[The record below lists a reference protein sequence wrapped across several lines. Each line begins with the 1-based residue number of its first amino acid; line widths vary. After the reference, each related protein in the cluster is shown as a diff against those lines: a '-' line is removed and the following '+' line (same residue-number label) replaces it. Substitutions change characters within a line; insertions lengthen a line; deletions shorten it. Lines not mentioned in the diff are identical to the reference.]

1 MNTIKTNP
9 IRITSADLG
18 RKQWTVIEDKAS
30 FETLQ
35 AAIDYVK
42 RKYAAKHIKVDQ
54 TGYVM
59 AKMNASSI
67 KKLTRGAELPNNDPV
82 YQLLIKPSD
91 VVAKAITKNKD
102 VEFQFFVMTESEREK
117 AAKAEVVPQQEKAN

>member
-9 IRITSADLG
+9 ISITSADLG

-42 RKYAAKHIKVDQ
+42 RKYAAKHIRVDQ

-59 AKMNASSI
+59 TKNASSI
-67 KKLTRGAELPNNDPV
+67 KKLTRGAELSDNDPV

-91 VVAKAITKNKD
+91 VVAKAITRNKD

-117 AAKAEVVPQQEKAN
+117 AAKAKVVPQQEKAN

>member
-9 IRITSADLG
+9 ISITSADLG

-42 RKYAAKHIKVDQ
+42 RKYAAKHIRVDQ

-59 AKMNASSI
+59 TKMNASSI
-67 KKLTRGAELPNNDPV
+67 KKLTRGAELSDNDPV

-91 VVAKAITKNKD
+91 VVAKAITRNKD
-102 VEFQFFVMTESEREK
+102 VEFQFFVMTESERKK
-117 AAKAEVVPQQEKAN
+117 AAKAKVVPQREKTN